1 MGSYQII
8 VIMTYWPVTFFTMDI
23 NQLNP
28 KHMCQNCIDQIRIQ
42 LTESNDQEK
51 LEKLAIIEEGS
62 KAQEKA
68 TGVGLEG
75 FEIVMSLMLPLPF
88 LKESIEEY
96 KKKQVVLK
104 QMQQN

>member
-1 MGSYQII
+1 MCKNC
-8 VIMTYWPVTFFTMDI
+8 FD
-23 NQLNP
+23 QL
-28 KHMCQNCIDQIRIQ
+28 RIQ
-42 LTESNDQEK
+42 MTAKNDQEN
-51 LEKLAIIEEGS
+51 LEKLAVIEEGS
-62 KAQEKA
+62 NAQEKA

-75 FEIVMSLMLPLPF
+75 FEIAMSLMLPLPF